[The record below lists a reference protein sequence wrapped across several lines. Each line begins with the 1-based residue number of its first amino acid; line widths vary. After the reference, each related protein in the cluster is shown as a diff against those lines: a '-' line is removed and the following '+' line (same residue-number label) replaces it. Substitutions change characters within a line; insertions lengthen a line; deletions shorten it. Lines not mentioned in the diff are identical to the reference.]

1 MQRMW
6 YPVQTP
12 PLSNARLK
20 GQAEMDLIQQS
31 TVGSLPWVTCK
42 EKKTFDH
49 KSLTQSWQS
58 KDPQDPLTVDNDPL
72 EV

>member
-6 YPVQTP
+6 YPIQTP
-12 PLSNARLK
+12 SLSNARLK

-42 EKKTFDH
+42 EKKPTFSYSPITFDH
-49 KSLTQSWQS
+49 KSLT
-58 KDPQDPLTVDNDPL
+58 
-72 EV
+72 